1 MRPSALRIVPAI
13 NSLRDRDMQL
23 SAPQYGCESPE
34 TKGRMRSDRQTSI
47 GETPG
52 FGSRGAVAS
61 LPTGFLGASALP
73 APNPLAFLSPL
84 REPMSLLMS

>member
-1 MRPSALRIVPAI
+1 
-13 NSLRDRDMQL
+13 
-23 SAPQYGCESPE
+23 
-34 TKGRMRSDRQTSI
+34 MRSDRQTSI